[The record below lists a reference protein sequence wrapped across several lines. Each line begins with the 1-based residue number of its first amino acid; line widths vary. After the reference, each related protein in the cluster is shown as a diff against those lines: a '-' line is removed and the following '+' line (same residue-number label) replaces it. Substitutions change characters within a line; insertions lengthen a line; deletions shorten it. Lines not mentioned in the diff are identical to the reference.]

1 MWSSGSSFWLKRAGM
16 SPIGICLLPAIF
28 ATSTSHGS
36 RTSSSVTLFPES
48 RIDFSSSV
56 AISQSMNLLSYPLWP
71 AALHIGCDPFL
82 CVGGFHQFVEIDL
95 LGASQALVEV
105 NRIPGVERFL
115 GDRNCDRT
123 QLRDSLQTFCDQSFR
138 IVSEA
143 VHQSGFQCF

>member
-1 MWSSGSSFWLKRAGM
+1 M

-82 CVGGFHQFVEIDL
+82 RVGGFHQLVEIDL
-95 LGASQALVEV
+95 LGPGKALVEV
-105 NRIPGVERFL
+105 YGVPGIERLL
-115 GDRNCDRT
+115 GDGNCGRT
-123 QLRDSLQTFCDQSFR
+123 QLRDSLQTLRNQRFR

-143 VHQSGFQCF
+143 VHQSGFQ